1 MSRWRNAVLAATCL
15 AATGLAATGL
25 MGAGSASAAGISGDV
40 VKIGILNDQVG
51 PASDVTGPGSVHAAR
66 LAIDDFGP
74 TVHGAKIELVV
85 GDHQN
90 KADVGSGVARQWYE
104 TRQVDMIADIGN
116 SAVSLAVQSLA
127 RERGKVVMHVGSA
140 TDRIF
145 GQDCS
150 PTGFMWLYDTYAIA
164 QALAKGNI
172 AVGGKTWFI
181 LAADYAFGHSM
192 EGQLKKIVADTG
204 GQVVGSV
211 RHPLYG
217 TDFSS
222 FILQAQASK
231 ADVVAL
237 ANAGPDTINAI
248 KQAAEFGLAQQGQNL
263 AATTFY
269 LPNVHSLGLE
279 AAQGLRVVTGFYW
292 DRNDDTRAFDK
303 RFRKLS
309 GGLPPDHVHAG
320 VYSAVLAYLRA
331 VQAAGTDDGVKVSE
345 TIKSLPVNDMFAEGA
360 RVRKDGRLMN
370 DLFLAEVKKPAD
382 SKAPWD
388 YYNIK
393 ARVPA
398 ADIIRS
404 VEEGGCKL

>member
-1 MSRWRNAVLAATCL
+1 MARWRRRLLAATCL
-15 AATGLAATGL
+15 AVMGMVGASVGNAA
-25 MGAGSASAAGISGDV
+25 SISDDV
-40 VKIGILNDQVG
+40 VRIGVLNDQVG
-51 PASDVTGPGSVHAAR
+51 PASDVTGPGSVYAAR
-66 LAIDDFGP
+66 LALEDFGP

-104 TRQVDMIADIGN
+104 TGQVDMIADIGN
-116 SAVSLAVQSLA
+116 SAVSLAVQALA
-127 RERGKVVMHVGSA
+127 RDRGKVVMHVGSA

-145 GQDCS
+145 GADCS

-164 QALAKGNI
+164 RALAKGNV
-172 AVGGKTWFI
+172 AVGAKTWFI

-192 EGQLKKIVADTG
+192 EGQMKKLVADMG

-222 FILQAQASK
+222 FVLQAQASK

-248 KQAAEFGLAQQGQNL
+248 KQAAEFGLTQQGQNL

-269 LPNVHSLGLE
+269 LPNVHSLGLQ

-309 GGLPPDHVHAG
+309 GGTPPDHVHAG

-331 VQAAGTDDGVKVSE
+331 VQAAGTDDGVKVAE

-360 RVRKDGRLMN
+360 SVRKDGRLMN

-388 YYNIK
+388 YYDIRTRLK
-393 ARVPA
+393 A
-398 ADIIRS
+398 ADIIRPLDQ
-404 VEEGGCKL
+404 GGCKI

>member
-1 MSRWRNAVLAATCL
+1 MARWRRRLLAASCL
-15 AATGLAATGL
+15 AVMGMVGASVGNAA
-25 MGAGSASAAGISGDV
+25 SISGDV
-40 VKIGILNDQVG
+40 VRIGVLNDQVG
-51 PASDVTGPGSVHAAR
+51 PASDVTGPGSVYAAR
-66 LAIDDFGP
+66 LALEDFGP

-104 TRQVDMIADIGN
+104 TGQVDMIADIGN
-116 SAVSLAVQSLA
+116 SAVSLAVQALA

-145 GQDCS
+145 GADCS

-164 QALAKGNI
+164 RALAKGNV
-172 AVGGKTWFI
+172 AVGAKTWFI

-192 EGQLKKIVADTG
+192 EGQMKKLVADMG

-222 FILQAQASK
+222 FVLQAQASK

-248 KQAAEFGLAQQGQNL
+248 KQAAEFGLTQQGQNL

-269 LPNVHSLGLE
+269 LPNVHSLGLQ

-309 GGLPPDHVHAG
+309 GGTPPDHVHAG

-331 VQAAGTDDGVKVSE
+331 VQAAGTDDGVKVAE

-360 RVRKDGRLMN
+360 SVRKDGRLMN

-388 YYNIK
+388 YYAIRTRLK
-393 ARVPA
+393 A
-398 ADIIRS
+398 ADIIRPLDQ
-404 VEEGGCKL
+404 GGCKI

>member
-1 MSRWRNAVLAATCL
+1 MARWRRRLLAATCL
-15 AATGLAATGL
+15 AVMGMVGASVGNAA
-25 MGAGSASAAGISGDV
+25 SISGDV
-40 VKIGILNDQVG
+40 VRIGVLNDQVG
-51 PASDVTGPGSVHAAR
+51 PASDVTGPGSVYAAR
-66 LAIDDFGP
+66 LALEDFGP

-104 TRQVDMIADIGN
+104 TGQVDMIADIGN
-116 SAVSLAVQSLA
+116 SAVSLAVQVLA
-127 RERGKVVMHVGSA
+127 RDRGKVVMHVGSA

-145 GQDCS
+145 GADCS

-164 QALAKGNI
+164 RALAKGNV
-172 AVGGKTWFI
+172 AVGAKTWFI

-192 EGQLKKIVADTG
+192 EGQMKKLVADMG

-222 FILQAQASK
+222 FVLQAQASK

-248 KQAAEFGLAQQGQNL
+248 KQAAEFGLTQQGQNL

-269 LPNVHSLGLE
+269 LPNVHSLGLQ

-309 GGLPPDHVHAG
+309 GGTPPDHVHAG

-331 VQAAGTDDGVKVSE
+331 VQAAGTDDGVKVAE

-360 RVRKDGRLMN
+360 SVRKDGRLMN

-388 YYNIK
+388 YYAIRTRLK
-393 ARVPA
+393 A
-398 ADIIRS
+398 ADIIRPLDQ
-404 VEEGGCKL
+404 GGCKI

>member
-1 MSRWRNAVLAATCL
+1 MVGASVGNA
-15 AATGLAATGL
+15 
-25 MGAGSASAAGISGDV
+25 ASISGDV
-40 VKIGILNDQVG
+40 VRIGVLNDQVG
-51 PASDVTGPGSVHAAR
+51 PASDVTGPGSVYAAR
-66 LAIDDFGP
+66 LALEDFGP

-104 TRQVDMIADIGN
+104 TGQVDMIADIGN
-116 SAVSLAVQSLA
+116 SAVSLAVQALA
-127 RERGKVVMHVGSA
+127 RDRGKVVMHVGSA

-145 GQDCS
+145 GADCS

-164 QALAKGNI
+164 RALAKGNV
-172 AVGGKTWFI
+172 AVGAKTWFV

-192 EGQLKKIVADTG
+192 EGQMKKLVADMG

-222 FILQAQASK
+222 FVLQAQASK

-248 KQAAEFGLAQQGQNL
+248 KQAAEFGLTQQGQNL

-269 LPNVHSLGLE
+269 LPNVHSLGLQT
-279 AAQGLRVVTGFYW
+279 AQGLRVVTGFYW

-309 GGLPPDHVHAG
+309 GGTPPDHVHAG

-331 VQAAGTDDGVKVSE
+331 VQAAGTDDGVKVAE

-360 RVRKDGRLMN
+360 SVRKDGRLMN

-388 YYNIK
+388 YYAIRTRLK
-393 ARVPA
+393 A
-398 ADIIRS
+398 ADIIRPLDQ
-404 VEEGGCKL
+404 GGCKI

>member
-1 MSRWRNAVLAATCL
+1 MARWRRRLLAASCL
-15 AATGLAATGL
+15 AVMGMVGASVGNAA
-25 MGAGSASAAGISGDV
+25 SISGDV
-40 VKIGILNDQVG
+40 VRIGVLNDQVG
-51 PASDVTGPGSVHAAR
+51 PASDVTGPGSVYAAR
-66 LAIDDFGP
+66 LALEDFGP

-104 TRQVDMIADIGN
+104 TGQVDMIADIGN
-116 SAVSLAVQSLA
+116 SAVSLAVQALA
-127 RERGKVVMHVGSA
+127 RDRGKVVMHVGSA

-145 GQDCS
+145 GADCS

-164 QALAKGNI
+164 RALAKGNV
-172 AVGGKTWFI
+172 AVGAKTWFV

-192 EGQLKKIVADTG
+192 EGQMKKLVADMG

-222 FILQAQASK
+222 FVLQAQASK

-248 KQAAEFGLAQQGQNL
+248 KQAAEFGLTQQGQNL

-269 LPNVHSLGLE
+269 LPNVHSLGLQT
-279 AAQGLRVVTGFYW
+279 AQGLRVVTGFYW

-309 GGLPPDHVHAG
+309 GGTPPDHVHAG

-331 VQAAGTDDGVKVSE
+331 VQAAGTDDGVKVAE

-360 RVRKDGRLMN
+360 SVRKDGRLMN

-388 YYNIK
+388 YYAIRTRLK
-393 ARVPA
+393 A
-398 ADIIRS
+398 ADIIRPLDQ
-404 VEEGGCKL
+404 GGCKI

>member
-1 MSRWRNAVLAATCL
+1 MARWRRRLLAASCL
-15 AATGLAATGL
+15 AVMGMVGASVGNAA
-25 MGAGSASAAGISGDV
+25 SISDDV
-40 VKIGILNDQVG
+40 VRIGVLNDQVG
-51 PASDVTGPGSVHAAR
+51 PASDVTGPGSVYAAR
-66 LAIDDFGP
+66 LALEDFGP

-104 TRQVDMIADIGN
+104 TGQVDMIADIGN
-116 SAVSLAVQSLA
+116 SAVSLAVQALA
-127 RERGKVVMHVGSA
+127 RDRGKVVMHVGSA

-145 GQDCS
+145 GADCS

-164 QALAKGNI
+164 RALAKGNV
-172 AVGGKTWFI
+172 AVGAKTWFI

-192 EGQLKKIVADTG
+192 EGQMKKLVADMG

-222 FILQAQASK
+222 FVLQAQASK

-248 KQAAEFGLAQQGQNL
+248 KQAAEFGLTQQGQNL

-269 LPNVHSLGLE
+269 LPNVHSLGLQ

-309 GGLPPDHVHAG
+309 GGTPPDHVHAG

-331 VQAAGTDDGVKVSE
+331 VQAAGTDDGVKVAE

-360 RVRKDGRLMN
+360 SVRKDGRLMN

-388 YYNIK
+388 YYAIRTRLK
-393 ARVPA
+393 A
-398 ADIIRS
+398 ADIIRPLDQ
-404 VEEGGCKL
+404 GGCKI

>member
-1 MSRWRNAVLAATCL
+1 MARWRRRLLAATCL
-15 AATGLAATGL
+15 AVMGMVGASVGNAA
-25 MGAGSASAAGISGDV
+25 SISDDV
-40 VKIGILNDQVG
+40 VRIGVLNDQVG
-51 PASDVTGPGSVHAAR
+51 PASDVTGPGSVYAAR
-66 LAIDDFGP
+66 LALEDFGP

-104 TRQVDMIADIGN
+104 TGQVDMIADIGN
-116 SAVSLAVQSLA
+116 SAVSLAVQALG

-145 GQDCS
+145 GADCS

-164 QALAKGNI
+164 RALAKGNV
-172 AVGGKTWFI
+172 AVGAKTWFI

-192 EGQLKKIVADTG
+192 EGQMKKLVADMG

-222 FILQAQASK
+222 FVLQAQASK

-248 KQAAEFGLAQQGQNL
+248 KQAAEFGLTQQGQNL

-269 LPNVHSLGLE
+269 LPNVHSLGLQ

-309 GGLPPDHVHAG
+309 GGTPPDHVHAG

-331 VQAAGTDDGVKVSE
+331 VQAAGTDDGVKVAE

-360 RVRKDGRLMN
+360 SVRKDGRLMN

-388 YYNIK
+388 YYAIRTRLK
-393 ARVPA
+393 A
-398 ADIIRS
+398 ADIIRPLDQ
-404 VEEGGCKL
+404 GGCKI

>member
-1 MSRWRNAVLAATCL
+1 MARWRRRLLAATCL
-15 AATGLAATGL
+15 AVMGMVGASVGNAA
-25 MGAGSASAAGISGDV
+25 SISDDV
-40 VKIGILNDQVG
+40 VRIGVLNDQVG
-51 PASDVTGPGSVHAAR
+51 PASDVTGPGSVYAAR
-66 LAIDDFGP
+66 LALEDFGP

-104 TRQVDMIADIGN
+104 TGQVDMIADIGN
-116 SAVSLAVQSLA
+116 SAVSLAVQALA
-127 RERGKVVMHVGSA
+127 RDRGKVVMHVGSA

-145 GQDCS
+145 GADCS

-164 QALAKGNI
+164 RALAKGNV
-172 AVGGKTWFI
+172 AVGAKTWFI

-192 EGQLKKIVADTG
+192 EGQMKKLVADMG

-222 FILQAQASK
+222 FVLQAQASK

-248 KQAAEFGLAQQGQNL
+248 KQAAEFGLTQQGQNL

-269 LPNVHSLGLE
+269 LPNVHSLGLQ

-309 GGLPPDHVHAG
+309 GGTPPDHVHAG

-331 VQAAGTDDGVKVSE
+331 VQAAGTDDGVKVAE

-360 RVRKDGRLMN
+360 SVRKDGRLMN

-388 YYNIK
+388 YYAIRTRLK
-393 ARVPA
+393 A
-398 ADIIRS
+398 ADIIRPLDQ
-404 VEEGGCKL
+404 GGCKI

>member
-1 MSRWRNAVLAATCL
+1 MARWRRRLLAATCL
-15 AATGLAATGL
+15 AVMGMVGASVGNAA
-25 MGAGSASAAGISGDV
+25 SISGDV
-40 VKIGILNDQVG
+40 VRIGVLNDQVG
-51 PASDVTGPGSVHAAR
+51 PASDVTGPGSVYAAR
-66 LAIDDFGP
+66 LALEDFGP

-104 TRQVDMIADIGN
+104 TGQVDMIADIGN
-116 SAVSLAVQSLA
+116 SAVSLAVQALA
-127 RERGKVVMHVGSA
+127 RDRGKVVMHVGSA

-145 GQDCS
+145 GADCS

-164 QALAKGNI
+164 RALAKGNV
-172 AVGGKTWFI
+172 AVGAKTWFI

-192 EGQLKKIVADTG
+192 EGQMKKLVADMG

-222 FILQAQASK
+222 FVLQAQASK

-248 KQAAEFGLAQQGQNL
+248 KQAAEFGLTQQGQNL

-269 LPNVHSLGLE
+269 LPNVHSLGLQ

-309 GGLPPDHVHAG
+309 GGTPPDHVHAG

-331 VQAAGTDDGVKVSE
+331 VQAAGTDDGVKVAE

-360 RVRKDGRLMN
+360 SVRKDGRLMN

-388 YYNIK
+388 YYAIRTRLK
-393 ARVPA
+393 A
-398 ADIIRS
+398 ADIIRPLDQ
-404 VEEGGCKL
+404 GGCKI

>member
-1 MSRWRNAVLAATCL
+1 MARWRRRLLAATCL
-15 AATGLAATGL
+15 AVMGMVGASVGKAA
-25 MGAGSASAAGISGDV
+25 SISGDV
-40 VKIGILNDQVG
+40 VRIGVLNDQVG
-51 PASDVTGPGSVHAAR
+51 PASDVTGPGSVYAAR
-66 LAIDDFGP
+66 LAIEDFGP

-104 TRQVDMIADIGN
+104 TGQVDMIADIGN
-116 SAVSLAVQSLA
+116 SAVSLAVQALA
-127 RERGKVVMHVGSA
+127 RDRGKIVMHVGSA

-145 GQDCS
+145 GADCS

-164 QALAKGNI
+164 RALAKGNV
-172 AVGGKTWFI
+172 AVGAKTWFI

-192 EGQLKKIVADTG
+192 EGQMKKLVADMG

-222 FILQAQASK
+222 FVLQAQASK
-231 ADVVAL
+231 ANVVAL

-248 KQAAEFGLAQQGQNL
+248 KQAAEFGLTQQGQNL

-269 LPNVHSLGLE
+269 LPNVHSLGLQ

-309 GGLPPDHVHAG
+309 GGTPPDHVHAG

-331 VQAAGTDDGVKVSE
+331 VQAAGTDDGVKVAE
-345 TIKSLPVNDMFAEGA
+345 TIKSQPVNDMFAEGA
-360 RVRKDGRLMN
+360 SVRKDGRLMN

-388 YYNIK
+388 YYDIRTRLK
-393 ARVPA
+393 A
-398 ADIIRS
+398 ADIIQPLDQ
-404 VEEGGCKL
+404 GGCKI

>member
-1 MSRWRNAVLAATCL
+1 MARWRRRLLAATCL
-15 AATGLAATGL
+15 AVMGMVGASVGNAA
-25 MGAGSASAAGISGDV
+25 SISGDV
-40 VKIGILNDQVG
+40 VRIGVLNDQVG
-51 PASDVTGPGSVHAAR
+51 PASDVTGPGSVYAAR
-66 LAIDDFGP
+66 LALEDFGP

-104 TRQVDMIADIGN
+104 TGQVDMIADIGN
-116 SAVSLAVQSLA
+116 SAVSLAVQALA
-127 RERGKVVMHVGSA
+127 RDRGKVVMHVGSA

-145 GQDCS
+145 GADCS

-164 QALAKGNI
+164 RALAKGNV
-172 AVGGKTWFI
+172 AVGAKTWFI

-192 EGQLKKIVADTG
+192 EGQMKKLVADMG

-222 FILQAQASK
+222 FVLQAQASK

-248 KQAAEFGLAQQGQNL
+248 KQAAEFGLTQQGQNL

-269 LPNVHSLGLE
+269 LPNVHSLGLQ

-309 GGLPPDHVHAG
+309 GGTPPDHVHAG

-331 VQAAGTDDGVKVSE
+331 VQAAGTDDGVKVAE

-360 RVRKDGRLMN
+360 SVRKDGRLMN

-388 YYNIK
+388 YYDIRTRLK
-393 ARVPA
+393 A
-398 ADIIRS
+398 ADIIRPLDQ
-404 VEEGGCKL
+404 GGCKI

>member
-1 MSRWRNAVLAATCL
+1 MARWRRRLLAATCL
-15 AATGLAATGL
+15 AVMGMVGASVGKAA
-25 MGAGSASAAGISGDV
+25 SISGDV
-40 VKIGILNDQVG
+40 VRIGVLNDQVG
-51 PASDVTGPGSVHAAR
+51 PASDVTGPGSVYAAR
-66 LAIDDFGP
+66 LAIEDFGP

-104 TRQVDMIADIGN
+104 TGQVDMIADIGN
-116 SAVSLAVQSLA
+116 SAVSLAVQALA
-127 RERGKVVMHVGSA
+127 RDRGKIVMHVGSA
-140 TDRIF
+140 TDRIL
-145 GQDCS
+145 GADCS

-164 QALAKGNI
+164 RALAKGNV
-172 AVGGKTWFI
+172 AVGAKTWFI

-192 EGQLKKIVADTG
+192 EGQMKKLVADMG

-222 FILQAQASK
+222 FVLQAQASK

-248 KQAAEFGLAQQGQNL
+248 KQAAEFGLTQQGQNL

-269 LPNVHSLGLE
+269 LPNVHSLGLQ

-309 GGLPPDHVHAG
+309 GGTPPDHVHAG

-331 VQAAGTDDGVKVSE
+331 VQAAGTDDGVKVAE

-360 RVRKDGRLMN
+360 SVRKDGRLMN

-388 YYNIK
+388 YYDIRTRLK
-393 ARVPA
+393 A
-398 ADIIRS
+398 ADIIRPLDQ
-404 VEEGGCKL
+404 GGCKI

>member
-1 MSRWRNAVLAATCL
+1 MTRLRSHLLAASCLVLA
-15 AATGLAATGL
+15 GF
-25 MGAGSASAAGISGDV
+25 MGAGDSRAASISDNV
-40 VKIGILNDQVG
+40 VRIGIMNDQSG

-66 LAIDDFGP
+66 LAIEDFGP
-74 TVHGAKIELVV
+74 TVHGAKIDLVV

-90 KADVGSGVARQWYE
+90 KADIGSGIARQWYE
-104 TRQVDMIADIGN
+104 RQGVDMIADFGN
-116 SAVSLAVQSLA
+116 SAVSLAVQSLS
-127 RERGKVVMHVGSA
+127 RDRGKVVMHVGSA

-145 GQDCS
+145 GADCS

-164 QALAKGNI
+164 RALAKGNV
-172 AVGGKTWFI
+172 AAGAKTWFI

-192 EGQLKKIVADTG
+192 EGQLKKLVPEIG
-204 GQVVGSV
+204 GEVVGSV

-231 ADVVAL
+231 ANVVAL

-248 KQAAEFGLAQQGQNL
+248 KQAAEFGLNKQGQNL

-269 LPNVHSLGLE
+269 LPNVHSLGLPV
-279 AAQGLRVVTGFYW
+279 AQGLRVVTGFYW

-309 GGLPPDHVHAG
+309 GGTPPDHVHAG

-331 VQAAGTDDGVKVSE
+331 VDAAGTDDGAKVSQ
-345 TIKSLPVNDMFAEGA
+345 TLKTLPVNDMFAEGA
-360 RVRKDGRLMN
+360 RVREDGRLMN

-382 SKAPWD
+382 SKQPWD
-388 YYNIK
+388 YYTIVARLK
-393 ARVPA
+393 AD
-398 ADIIRS
+398 DIIRPLDQ
-404 VEEGGCKL
+404 GGCKK